1 MPVNKINSEEK
12 TGWKLRLMGK
22 VTKTGEESIRN
33 PFLRGWK
40 VENGELIACA
50 VGGANQGMVAIL

>member
-1 MPVNKINSEEK
+1 
-12 TGWKLRLMGK
+12 MGK

-50 VGGANQGMVAIL
+50 VGGAESGNGGDIITKSNTAASFISET